1 MREQTMEN
9 NIWHE
14 GQLGA
19 VGGVLGNIKQLII
32 DKSIME
38 EVKTYHR
45 NQAVASYDYKK
56 GYDKAHHDWMLRVYK
71 WIGTPDDVITLLNSI
86 MGKWKTRLEI

>member
-1 MREQTMEN
+1 MMEN

-19 VGGVLGNIKQLII
+19 VGGVLGNIDQLII

-45 NQAVASYDYKK
+45 NLAVASYDYKK
-56 GYDKAHHDWMLRVYK
+56 GYD
-71 WIGTPDDVITLLNSI
+71 
-86 MGKWKTRLEI
+86 